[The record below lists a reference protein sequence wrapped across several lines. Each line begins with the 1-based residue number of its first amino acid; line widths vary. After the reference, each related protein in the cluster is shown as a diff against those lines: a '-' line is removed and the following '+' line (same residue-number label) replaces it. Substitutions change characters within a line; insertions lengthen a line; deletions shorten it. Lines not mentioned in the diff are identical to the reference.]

1 VLTVSKMRFWI
12 MDRAP
17 SDNLLEG
24 DLFFTDAEYVEAME
38 HAARTF
44 NSIPPF
50 TVYADPQR
58 LSDQTEI
65 FFEATAEMLY
75 KMKLHS
81 LQRNAFAYSGG
92 NVAVDE
98 DNVKIQGLNKLIESV
113 AGWRQMA
120 KDIKTQ
126 TNVSGFYG
134 SHG

>member
-1 VLTVSKMRFWI
+1 
-12 MDRAP
+12 MDRSP
-17 SDNLLEG
+17 GDNLLEG
-24 DLFFTDAEYVEAME
+24 DLFFTDEEYVEAME

-50 TVYADPQR
+50 TLYADPMA
-58 LSDQTEI
+58 LSDHTEM

-98 DNVKIQGLNKLIESV
+98 DNVKIQGLQKLIEMV
-113 AGWRQMA
+113 AGWRIMA
-120 KDIKTQ
+120 RDIKTQ
-126 TNVSGFYG
+126 TNISGFYG
-134 SHG
+134 SMG